1 MSGAR
6 ESNQSQFLATD
17 RRGSKAGITARL
29 PDISRADFLRQSR
42 LFAPVSV
49 GAKYPLLSVL
59 IGVNPWPKLASL
71 RFALSPIADSPK
83 MPAKA

>member
-1 MSGAR
+1 
-6 ESNQSQFLATD
+6 LATD

-42 LFAPVSV
+42 LFAPEPQMALRQSV